1 MASLRNKF
9 SKNNLI
15 VAYKLLNDLLFIEIV
30 FFLLALMGE
39 GVLPGTVTSHVGFSK
54 VIIAVGITILAAF
67 YIGNKAEIN
76 LGNSKPN
83 KKTACALVF
92 ILVLLIF
99 VSLIK
104 INIFLNIFISLVAI
118 ASGYFIYKSILD
130 KNVP

>member
-54 VIIAVGITILAAF
+54 IIIAVGITILAAF

-76 LGNSKPN
+76 LGNSELN
-83 KKTACALVF
+83 KKTATLLIF

-99 VSLIK
+99 ASLIK
-104 INIFLNIFISLVAI
+104 INILLNIFISLISI